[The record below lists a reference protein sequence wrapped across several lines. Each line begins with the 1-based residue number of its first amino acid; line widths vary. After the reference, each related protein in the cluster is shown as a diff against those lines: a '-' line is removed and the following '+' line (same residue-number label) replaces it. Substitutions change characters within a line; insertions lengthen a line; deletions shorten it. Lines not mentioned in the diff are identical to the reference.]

1 MSMKYLERNIDSFCF
16 ALLVAGSLPPSRE
29 STVGRGGLPP
39 STDVGGGRGRRGGGE
54 EEQQEGEQDR
64 IVRMLN

>member
-1 MSMKYLERNIDSFCF
+1 MSMKDLERDILLL

-39 STDVGGGRGRRGGGE
+39 SADVGGGRGRRGRGGE

-64 IVRMLN
+64 IVTVGC